1 MFDKY
6 LGDLAY
12 LKTEKGVI
20 SKDYHGMA
28 WPVYKLEISGVTVIT
43 CKLEKIKS

>member
-12 LKTEKGVI
+12 LKTEKVVI
-20 SKDYHGMA
+20 SKDYYGM
-28 WPVYKLEISGVTVIT
+28 VGI
-43 CKLEKIKS
+43 

>member
-6 LGDLAY
+6 LGDLVY

-20 SKDYHGMA
+20 SKDYYGM
-28 WPVYKLEISGVTVIT
+28 VGI
-43 CKLEKIKS
+43 

>member
-20 SKDYHGMA
+20 SKDYYRMIG
-28 WPVYKLEISGVTVIT
+28 I
-43 CKLEKIKS
+43 

>member
-12 LKTEKGVI
+12 LKTVKGVI
-20 SKDYHGMA
+20 SKDYYGM
-28 WPVYKLEISGVTVIT
+28 VGI
-43 CKLEKIKS
+43 